1 MRSELN
7 RRMHNKTFIAD
18 GRFAVL
24 GGRNIG
30 DRYFGLYEPFVQN
43 DLDVMVAGPMA
54 RDVTATFD
62 EYWNSEHAFP

>member
-1 MRSELN
+1 MPHVLN

-43 DLDVMVAGPMA
+43 DLDVMVAGPV
-54 RDVTATFD
+54 RRGRGDVRRLL
-62 EYWNSEHAFP
+62 E